1 MNSVGSVLTLIFSLL
16 GTAIILYLC
25 YVFSKFLSKKVND
38 ISTSANMKIKERV
51 ALAQDKGLVIVEI
64 CGKLYL
70 VGFANN
76 GIEILKELDEADFCS
91 SQTVSKPNFLEILN
105 STLKHGWDLKANG
118 KGIEQNEAKE
128 NLEENEEQTKN

>member
-51 ALAQDKGLVIVEI
+51 ALAQDKGLVIVEV

-91 SQTVSKPNFLEILN
+91 
-105 STLKHGWDLKANG
+105 
-118 KGIEQNEAKE
+118 
-128 NLEENEEQTKN
+128 